1 MTDRCLLGLYSVI
14 VALTALASALRSDWM
29 AVLAGLFSVSVVYVY
44 SQKGFELPHRLF
56 CLTTALFFVYL
67 VTSILDLTCGLPDAS
82 VRGIQYVWVF
92 ELFVMFVI
100 IFIPGFFVALLID
113 RCTPSKMSFRWMLL
127 VPIVL
132 TIAFSAIDLFS
143 LGFHLWCTGAP
154 FGYDDID
161 TYGWEINVSLMV
173 PSTCAIIV
181 ALAAS
186 LVGRVFLKGQT
197 KESLLR
203 EV

>member
-1 MTDRCLLGLYSVI
+1 
-14 VALTALASALRSDWM
+14 M
-29 AVLAGLFSVSVVYVY
+29 AVLAGLFSVPVVYVY
-44 SQKGFELPHRLF
+44 SQKGFGFPHRSF

-67 VTSILDLTCGLPDAS
+67 AVSVFDLTCGLPDAS
-82 VRGIQYVWVF
+82 VRGIQYAWVF
-92 ELFVMFVI
+92 ELFVMFMIVF
-100 IFIPGFFVALLID
+100 IFGFLVALLID

-143 LGFHLWCTGAP
+143 LGFHLWYTGAP

>member
-1 MTDRCLLGLYSVI
+1 MTGRCLLGLYSVL
-14 VALTALASALRSDWM
+14 VGLTALVSAVRSDWM

-44 SQKGFELPHRLF
+44 SQKGFKLPYRLF

-67 VTSILDLTCGLPDAS
+67 MVSVIDLTCGLPDAS
-82 VRGIQYVWVF
+82 IRGIQYVWVF
-92 ELFVMFVI
+92 ELFILSVI
-100 IFIPGFFVALLID
+100 VFILGFFVALLID

-127 VPIVL
+127 VAIVS

-143 LGFHLWCTGAP
+143 LGFHLWYTGAP

-181 ALAAS
+181 ALASS
-186 LVGRVFLKGQT
+186 LVGRVFLKDYT
-197 KESLLR
+197 KESFLR

>member
-1 MTDRCLLGLYSVI
+1 MTGRNLLGLYSVTI
-14 VALTALASALRSDWM
+14 GLTVLVSAVRSDWM
-29 AVLAGLFSVSVVYVY
+29 AVLAGLFSASVVYMY
-44 SQKGFELPHRLF
+44 SHKGFEFPHRLF
-56 CLTTALFFVYL
+56 CLMTALFFVYL
-67 VTSILDLTCGLPDAS
+67 AVSAIDLICGLPDTS

-92 ELFVMFVI
+92 ELFILSLIVFML
-100 IFIPGFFVALLID
+100 GFLATLLVD
-113 RCTPSKMSFRWMLL
+113 RCTSSKISLRWMLL
-127 VPIVL
+127 TAIVS

-143 LGFHLWCTGAP
+143 LGFHLWYAGAP

-161 TYGWEINVSLMV
+161 TYGWEINVPLMV

-181 ALAAS
+181 AVVSS